1 MDNQHYAFGMALTIA
16 AATSLFYFKRKTGL
30 EIKNSPRNEWKK
42 DQIESLKSKDSH
54 LLGVLQIFSAD
65 SSR

>member
-1 MDNQHYAFGMALTIA
+1 MENQHYAFGMALTVA
-16 AATSLFYFKRKTGL
+16 VATSLFYFRQKTGL
-30 EIKNSPRNEWKK
+30 EIKNTARNDWKK